1 MAENN
6 FHDGLTVSSSPHLV
20 TTLDTRKTML
30 CVLAALAPS
39 AVMSA
44 VFFGIYPVCL
54 ILGCMAFS
62 AFCEYLYDRIVKL
75 PNTVK
80 DCSALVTGAILALTL
95 PPTLPVW
102 MAFIGC
108 AVSIII
114 VKCLYG
120 GLGKNIANP
129 AIVGRI
135 VLLLSFTTQMT
146 TWQYTGFQRA
156 AGIDGMTG
164 PTPLGQ
170 LADGVFSSAPGL
182 ADLLLGNKG
191 GSLGETCIIAILAG
205 GIFLIAARIISPII
219 PCIYLGTVF
228 VFAFIYYLAVPQEGA
243 GALYMA
249 VFHLLT
255 GGAVFGAFFCAT
267 DYVTSPILKRGKVI
281 YAIGCGF
288 FTMVIRLFCSYPEG
302 ASFAILFMNI
312 MTPLI
317 DKYTTDSYYGVT
329 KRAREEKKK
338 AKEGEAN
345 G

>member
-20 TTLDTRKTML
+20 TTLDTSKTMIH
-30 CVLAALAPS
+30 VLIALIPS

-44 VFFGIYPVCL
+44 VFWGIYPICL

-62 AFCEYLYDRIVKL
+62 AFCEYLYDRIMKL

-80 DCSALVTGAILALTL
+80 DCSSLVTGAILALTL
-95 PPTLPVW
+95 PPTLPIW

-120 GLGKNIANP
+120 GLGRNIANP

-146 TWQYTGFQRA
+146 TWEYTGFQKI
-156 AGIDGMTG
+156 AGVDAMTG
-164 PTPLGQ
+164 ATPLGQ
-170 LADGVFSSAPGL
+170 LSDGVFSQAPGL
-182 ADLLLGNKG
+182 VSLLWGNRG
-191 GSLGETCIIAILAG
+191 GSLGETCIIAILIG
-205 GIFLIAARIISPII
+205 GIFLIVTKIISPVI
-219 PCIYLGTVF
+219 PFVYLGTLF
-228 VFAFIYYLAVPQEGA
+228 IFAFIYYLIVPVEGA
-243 GALYMA
+243 GAFYMA
-249 VFHLLT
+249 LFHLLS

-267 DYVTSPILKRGKVI
+267 DYVTSPILKKGKII

-302 ASFAILFMNI
+302 ASFAILFMNV

-317 DKYTTDSYYGVT
+317 DKYTIDGFYGIS
-329 KRAREEKKK
+329 KRAKEGKKK
-338 AKEGEAN
+338 AKEEAAN